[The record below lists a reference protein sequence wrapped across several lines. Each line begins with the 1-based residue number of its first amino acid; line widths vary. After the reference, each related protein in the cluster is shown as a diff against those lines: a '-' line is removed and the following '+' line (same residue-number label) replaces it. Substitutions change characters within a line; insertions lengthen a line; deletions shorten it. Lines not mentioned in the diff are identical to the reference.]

1 MISFHTTLAILVLV
15 CAAVFQAEAFT
26 TTAKT
31 RTQSTALHAGRRD
44 FFGAAVSTTV
54 GLIMAADVARAEDVA
69 DDLAMP
75 SEEDQKKSR
84 CGRCCRT
91 VEKKGR
97 IAKTKSSTHQL
108 CRQFGQREG
117 EAKRVTDVK
126 GGTTQCYVRGTGPGM
141 LVPPLSGKTLGYER
155 IFHTNHLFRLH
166 NDNELTENLITT
178 NVRTPV

>member
-31 RTQSTALHAGRRD
+31 RTQSTALYAGRRD

-75 SEEDQKKSR
+75 SEEDQKKADVSR
-84 CGRCCRT
+84 IQPEKPKQMRRTICTKTSPTPFGAAAAPACRVALFCGVRFRSD
-91 VEKKGR
+91 R
-97 IAKTKSSTHQL
+97 SFRFSSRNSTFAE
-108 CRQFGQREG
+108 RAWNYISPR
-117 EAKRVTDVK
+117 
-126 GGTTQCYVRGTGPGM
+126 
-141 LVPPLSGKTLGYER
+141 PLSPCILARRDILLGAA
-155 IFHTNHLFRLH
+155 
-166 NDNELTENLITT
+166 
-178 NVRTPV
+178 